1 MQNSGR
7 TTWVL
12 WVLIGCL
19 LVINSLTIF
28 LLVRQRAESLRWQAQ
43 YQSLR
48 AQLDAGPFNVRR
60 PRPAPPEIAA
70 ARDSFAQVQESSIP
84 GRYRWF
90 QSEQEKG
97 IITLRADHTFR
108 NERGEKFPAYR
119 WELSRDELVLF
130 WQSGSS
136 RYNQI
141 ESPGVYVG
149 LRTDGRTQR
158 MEKVE

>member
-1 MQNSGR
+1 MPW
-7 TTWVL
+7 T
-12 WVLIGCL
+12 LIGCL
-19 LVINSLTIF
+19 LVINSVTI
-28 LLVRQRAESLRWQAQ
+28 LLLLQQRAESQRWHAQ
-43 YQSLR
+43 YLSLR
-48 AQLDAGPFNVRR
+48 AQLDEGAFDNRR
-60 PRPAPPEIAA
+60 PRPAPTREIVATPDA
-70 ARDSFAQVQESSIP
+70 FAKVQESSIP

-97 IITLRADHTFR
+97 IITLEPDHTFR
-108 NERGEKFPAYR
+108 NEKGERFAAYR

-136 RYNQI
+136 HYTQV

-149 LRTDGRTQR
+149 RRSDGKTQR